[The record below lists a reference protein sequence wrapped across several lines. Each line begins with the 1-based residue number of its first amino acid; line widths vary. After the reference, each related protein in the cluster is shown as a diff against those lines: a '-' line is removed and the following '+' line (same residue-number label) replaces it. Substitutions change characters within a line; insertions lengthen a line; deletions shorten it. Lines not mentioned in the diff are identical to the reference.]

1 MTSNGTVWRWRA
13 KKIIIALIILVALST
28 VAIWQCNNLV
38 VKAAQG
44 KTFAE
49 LNEVPFSRV
58 GLLLGTSKYVK
69 SGNENLYFNN
79 RIAAA
84 LELFKANKI
93 EFLIIS
99 GDNSR
104 IGYDEPTDMKTE
116 LVISGVDSNKIYLDY
131 AGFRTFDSMVRLK
144 EVFGQD
150 SVLIV
155 SQKFHNERAIYIA
168 EELNIKAYGYNA
180 ADVNKYYGLLTE
192 WREKLARVK
201 VVLDFMVG
209 TKPKFLGKKIKIQ

>member
-1 MTSNGTVWRWRA
+1 M
-13 KKIIIALIILVALST
+13 KKIILAIAILILLSGT
-28 VAIWQCNNLV
+28 AFWHCNNLV
-38 VKAAQG
+38 VQSAKG
-44 KTFAE
+44 KTFTDISQ
-49 LNEVPFSRV
+49 LPSSKV

-69 SGNENLYFNN
+69 SGRQNAYFNN
-79 RIAAA
+79 RITAA

-104 IGYDEPTDMKTE
+104 VGYDEPTDMKTE
-116 LVISGVDSNKIYLDY
+116 LVNNGVDSNKIFLDY

-144 EVFGQD
+144 EIFGQD
-150 SVLIV
+150 SAIII

-168 EELNIKAYGYNA
+168 EALKIKACGYNA
-180 ADVNKYYGLLTE
+180 ADVNKYYGLRTAL
-192 WREKLARVK
+192 REKLARVK

-209 TKPKFLGKKIKIQ
+209 TKPKFLGKKVAIQ